1 MEAISRDE
9 IKLTVADLI
18 GLTAQDISD
27 GDDLITL
34 GLDSIR
40 MMTLAGGWRK
50 RGSRVTFA
58 QLAAEPSV
66 DSWHAAAGG

>member
-40 MMTLAGGWRK
+40 MMTLADRK
-50 RGSRVTFA
+50 
-58 QLAAEPSV
+58 SV
-66 DSWHAAAGG
+66 V